1 MWLALLTVSGMTTH
15 TPDELACALRTGI
28 ESDISHGAVTPPIHV
43 SSNFSFESFGVPRRF
58 DYTRSGNPTRAL
70 FGDAVAALEGGAG
83 ATVVSTGMSAIALAV
98 VALTEAGDHIVVPHD
113 AYGGSWR
120 LFDSLATR
128 REIVV
133 HTLDLTDTHTAV
145 ARIRDIEPKLVWLE
159 TPSNPLLRITDLEA
173 LIGVAKNVGATSV
186 VDNTFLTPLG
196 QRPFHFGADVVVH
209 SATKYLNGHS
219 DVVAGVAIGRT
230 KELAEQLDWWGNVL
244 GLTGSPFDS
253 YLALRG
259 LRTLE
264 LRFARHQESAQVVAE
279 FLALHDAVKRVHFP
293 GLATHPGHELA
304 RRQQLGFG
312 GMLSFELRGGEAAV
326 RRFLDGL
333 EYFSLAE
340 SLGGV
345 ESLIAHP
352 ATMTHASMTP
362 EARANAGVSDE
373 LLRLSIGIE
382 PVEAL
387 LGDLEAGIA
396 RAAAV
401 FESTS

>member
-1 MWLALLTVSGMTTH
+1 MTTH
-15 TPDELACALRTGI
+15 TPDELASALRTGI
-28 ESDISHGAVTPPIHV
+28 ESDTSHGAVTPPIHI
-43 SSNFSFESFGVPRRF
+43 SSNFTFASFRTPRRF

-70 FGDAVAALEGGAG
+70 FGKAVAALEGGAG

-98 VALTEAGDHIVVPHD
+98 IALTEAGDHIVVPHD

-120 LFDSLATR
+120 LFDSLAKR

-133 HTLDLTDTHTAV
+133 HTIDLTDTDA
-145 ARIRDIEPKLVWLE
+145 AAASIRTIEPKLVWLE
-159 TPSNPLLRITDLEA
+159 TPSNPLLRITDLAA
-173 LIGVAKNVGATSV
+173 LIGVAHEVGALSV

-196 QRPFHFGADVVVH
+196 QRPFDYGADVVVH

-219 DVVAGVAIGRT
+219 DVVAGVAVGRT
-230 KELAEQLDWWGNVL
+230 EQLAEQLDWWGNVL

-264 LRFARHQESAQVVAE
+264 LRFARHQESAQAIAE
-279 FLALHDAVKRVHFP
+279 FLTSHEAVERVHFP
-293 GLATHPGHELA
+293 GLRSHPGHDLA
-304 RRQQLGFG
+304 RRQQHGFG
-312 GMLSFELRGGEAAV
+312 AMLSFELRGGEADV
-326 RRFLDGL
+326 CGFLDGL

-387 LGDLEAGIA
+387 LRDLDAA
-396 RAAAV
+396 LTRAIR
-401 FESTS
+401 

>member
-1 MWLALLTVSGMTTH
+1 MGGVSNVSSMTTH
-15 TPDELACALRTGI
+15 TPDELASALRTGI
-28 ESDISHGAVTPPIHV
+28 ESDTSHGAVTPPIHI
-43 SSNFSFESFGVPRRF
+43 SSNFTFASFGTPRRF

-70 FGDAVAALEGGAG
+70 FGEAVAALEGGVG

-98 VALTEAGDHIVVPHD
+98 IALTEAGDHIVVPHD

-120 LFDSLATR
+120 LFDSLAKR

-133 HTLDLTDTHTAV
+133 HTIDLTDTDA
-145 ARIRDIEPKLVWLE
+145 AAASIRTIEPKLVWLE
-159 TPSNPLLRITDLEA
+159 TPSNPLLRITDLAA
-173 LIGVAKNVGATSV
+173 LIGVAHEVGALSV

-196 QRPFHFGADVVVH
+196 QRPFDYGADVVVH

-219 DVVAGVAIGRT
+219 DVVAGVAVGRT
-230 KELAEQLDWWGNVL
+230 EQLAEQLDWWGNVL

-264 LRFARHQESAQVVAE
+264 LRFARHQESAQAIAE
-279 FLALHDAVKRVHFP
+279 FLTSHEAVERVHFP
-293 GLATHPGHELA
+293 GLRSHPGHDLA
-304 RRQQLGFG
+304 RRQQHGFG
-312 GMLSFELRGGEAAV
+312 AMLSFELRGGEAAV
-326 RRFLDGL
+326 CGFLDGL

-387 LGDLEAGIA
+387 LRDLDAA
-396 RAAAV
+396 LTRAIR
-401 FESTS
+401 